1 MLDNTL
7 TEPSKFM
14 TKNWAEISNDLC
26 GTYNIN
32 NQIKFKTMMLKS
44 NLCGYSDPY
53 ILVSGTITITGEGGD
68 DAKSAD
74 KRDKG
79 VTFKNWTPF
88 TDYLSEINNA
98 QVDNAKYL
106 DAVIPMYNLI
116 QYSNNYSKASG
127 DFPN

>member
-79 VTFKNWTPF
+79 VTFKNWAPF
-88 TDYLSEINNA
+88 TDYISEINNA

>member
-79 VTFKNWTPF
+79 VTFKNWAPF

>member
-68 DAKSAD
+68 DGKSAD

-79 VTFKNWTPF
+79 VTFKNWAPF